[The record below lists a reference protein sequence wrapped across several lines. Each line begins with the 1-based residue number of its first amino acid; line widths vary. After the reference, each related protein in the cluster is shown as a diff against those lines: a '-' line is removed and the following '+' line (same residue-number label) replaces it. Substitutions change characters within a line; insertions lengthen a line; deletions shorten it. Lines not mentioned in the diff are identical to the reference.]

1 MKERIKELFD
11 EYQSS
16 DMNFFEL
23 EKRVLNLFIVSES
36 EFENKL
42 YAKCLDGM
50 PYMTIDEFN
59 DALTDWVQKE
69 VKRKQI
75 EDFDTHSR

>member
-23 EKRVLNLFIVSES
+23 EKRALNLFIVSES

-42 YAKCLDGM
+42 YAKCLEDM
-50 PYMTIDEFN
+50 PDMTIDEFN
-59 DALTDWVQKE
+59 DALVDWVHKE

-75 EDFDTHSR
+75 EEFDAHSR

>member
-1 MKERIKELFD
+1 MKEKIKELFD

-23 EKRVLNLFIVSES
+23 EKRVLNLFNVSES

-42 YAKCLDGM
+42 YAKCLEGM
-50 PYMTIDEFN
+50 PDMTAEEFN
-59 DALTDWVQKE
+59 NTLKDWVHSE
-69 VKRKQI
+69 VKKKQI
-75 EDFDTHSR
+75 ESFNPHSR